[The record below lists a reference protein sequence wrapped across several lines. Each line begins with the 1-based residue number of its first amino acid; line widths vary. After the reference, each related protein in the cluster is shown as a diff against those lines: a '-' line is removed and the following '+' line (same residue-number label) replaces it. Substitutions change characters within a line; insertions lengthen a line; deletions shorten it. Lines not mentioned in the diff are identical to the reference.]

1 LARILTTSE
10 TLPLSS
16 VKARFSELVGRV
28 EREQDRVVITRNGI
42 PAAVLVGAD
51 DLESLEETLEVMS
64 APELVAQMRESQEA
78 FERGEEGMTLEE
90 LRASLGHK
98 PAA

>member
-1 LARILTTSE
+1 MTMSE

-28 EREQDRVVITRNGI
+28 EHEQDRVVITRNGV
-42 PAAVLVGAD
+42 PAAVLISPD

-64 APELVAQMRESQEA
+64 DPELVAQMRESQEEL
-78 FERGEEGMTLEE
+78 ERGEEGMTLEE

-98 PAA
+98 AAA